1 LLHNFGFFIDVFLS
15 EKSLMSIFDQLSKE
29 AFLQNVW
36 QQQPYVFRQVM
47 NDIVDLVDGNELAG
61 LACEDDIESRIISG
75 REERGYWACEQ
86 GPFSESHFTQLPE
99 KDWTLLIQGVDQYID
114 EVRDILDQFNF
125 LPQWR
130 LEDIMASYAPIGGGV
145 GPHFDY
151 YDVFL
156 IQISGSRQWQL
167 GQSCDE
173 STPLQENT
181 SVKLLADFQTEETH
195 LLNPGDMLYIPAGKA
210 HWGVA
215 ESEDCITFSIG
226 FRAPSEKEL
235 ISAILETIVDDLS
248 ENNRY
253 QDQIKAIDQN
263 PAKINNAVQQQ
274 VLQLMQTLTIEKL
287 QQAAGQA
294 FGQLV
299 TEPRYSALDELADN
313 TDELRSII
321 DEWVAEEQGL
331 PLLIPPHTRLAFS
344 DKQLFVNGEA
354 YLVGEAFATA
364 VCQGLLPYTVFN
376 EATIAVLE
384 SLVEK
389 GDLYI
394 GV

>member
-1 LLHNFGFFIDVFLS
+1 
-15 EKSLMSIFDQLSKE
+15 MSIFDQLSKE
-29 AFLQNVW
+29 EFLKNIW
-36 QQQPYVFRQVM
+36 QQQPYIFRQVM
-47 NDIVDLVDGNELAG
+47 NGIVDLVDGNELAG
-61 LACEDDIESRIISG
+61 LACEDDVESRIISG
-75 REERGYWACEQ
+75 REERGHWTCEQ
-86 GPFSESHFTQLPE
+86 GPFPESHFAQLPE
-99 KDWTLLIQGVDQYID
+99 KDWTLLVQGVDQYSD
-114 EVRDILDQFNF
+114 EVHDILDQFDF

-173 STPLQENT
+173 LTPLQKNT
-181 SVKLLADFQTEETH
+181 SVKLLADFQAEATH
-195 LLNPGDMLYIPAGKA
+195 LLHPGDMLYIPAGKA

-215 ESEDCITFSIG
+215 DSDDCITFSIG

-235 ISAILETIVDDLS
+235 ISAILENIVNDLS

-253 QDQIKAIDQN
+253 KDQIKAIDEN
-263 PAKINNAVQQQ
+263 PAKMNSAVQHQ

-287 QQAAGQA
+287 QKAAGQA

-299 TEPRYSALDELADN
+299 TEPRYSALDEPPED
-313 TDELRSII
+313 TDDLRSTLLDMINN
-321 DEWVAEEQGL
+321 EEDL
-331 PLLIPPHTRLAFS
+331 PLVIPPHTRVAFS

-354 YLVGEAFATA
+354 YIVDEAFAEG
-364 VCQGLLPYTVFN
+364 VCQGLLSHTVLN
-376 EATIAVLE
+376 DSTITILE
-384 SLVEK
+384 GLVEK

-394 GV
+394 AA